1 MKPSFSINADQL
13 PALLVFARVAAHGSF
28 TRAARELEV
37 SASALSQTVRA
48 LETRLGV
55 RLLNRTTRQVG
66 LTEAGAALLARVE
79 PALLDIDGAV
89 EDLRQQRELPAGVL
103 RITVTQVGV
112 SVLLEPYLADFLA
125 TYPDIQLE
133 MQVDSALNDLVADG
147 LDAGIRLGEKV
158 QRDMIALPL
167 GGAQRSAV
175 VGAPAY
181 FARHGMPKHPRE
193 LHAHNCL
200 RFRFERGG
208 ATYRWEFCE
217 RRRWFEIGI
226 EGNLIC
232 NDHALLLR
240 AASSGIGLVYTME
253 PLVRAQLDAGTLVSV
268 LDAYLPPYDGFYLY
282 YPSRAQ
288 LAPKLRVFADFLRA
302 RLNAAPVRPAPAQ
315 PARAKRSTTPR

>member
-1 MKPSFSINADQL
+1 MKSSFTINPDQL
-13 PALLVFARVAAHGSF
+13 PALLVFARVAANASF

-37 SASALSQTVRA
+37 SASALSQTIRA

-66 LTEAGAALLARVE
+66 LTEAGATLLARVE
-79 PALLDIDGAV
+79 PALLDIDCAV
-89 EDLRQQRELPAGVL
+89 EDLRQQREHPAGVL
-103 RITVTQVGV
+103 RITVPQVGV
-112 SVLLEPYLADFLA
+112 PALLEPYLADFLA
-125 TYPDIQLE
+125 AYPEIQLDL
-133 MQVDSALNDLVADG
+133 QVDSALNDLVADG

-167 GGAQRSAV
+167 GGVQRSVV

-193 LHAHNCL
+193 LQSHNCL
-200 RFRFERGG
+200 RFRFARGG

-217 RRRWFEIGI
+217 RRRWYEVGI
-226 EGNLIC
+226 EGNLTC

-240 AASSGIGLVYTME
+240 TASSGVGLVHTME
-253 PLVRAQLDAGTLVSV
+253 SLVRAQLAAGTLVSV

-302 RLNAAPVRPAPAQ
+302 RMNDAPPRE
-315 PARAKRSTTPR
+315 RASRSK